1 MVHARNDECLYRVS
15 LPSHT
20 PKGTFQLVETAQ
32 AIVARQLQNFRK
44 LPSRDSSVER
54 WKFGPRD
61 NTGDI
66 DPLCSARCCRK
77 FRPQ

>member
-20 PKGTFQLVETAQ
+20 AKGTFQLVETAQ
-32 AIVARQLQNFRK
+32 AIVARQLQNFRR
-44 LPSRDSSVER
+44 LPLARFLCRAVEIR
-54 WKFGPRD
+54 PRD
-61 NTGDI
+61 NTVDI